1 MMSSRLAAALAR
13 RRVHYGWMIAGVTFL
28 TMLVTAGAVGAP
40 GVLILPLQKEFGW
53 QNAEISS
60 ALGIRFLLFGLMAP
74 FAAALINRF
83 GMRRIALSAL
93 LLIAAG
99 LLLSLAM
106 TRVWQLVLL
115 WGVVIGLGT
124 GLTALVL
131 GVTVAT
137 RWFSTRRGLVT
148 GLLTASS
155 ATGQLLFLPLLAS
168 VSERLGWRPAVAMVC
183 GALALTAFAVLA
195 FMRDR
200 PADVGQQPFGQA
212 AGDDAANVA
221 ATIPAAPISPWHA
234 LREAS
239 RTGVFWVLFGTF
251 FICGASTNGLI
262 QTHFIPLC
270 ADFGL
275 PAVGAASV
283 LAAMGMFDIVGT
295 IGSGWLS
302 DRYDSRWLLFWY
314 YGLRGLSLMYLPF
327 SDFTFYGLSLFA
339 LFYGL
344 DWIATVPPT
353 VKLTVTRFGRERA
366 NLVFGWIFAG
376 HQLGAATAAF
386 GAGVSRTVLLSYLP
400 AFFAAGALCLIA
412 AVLILTLGDRSERKR
427 QGVAVAGRP
436 PREPEWSGVEVPHA
450 ARSIVAWQPCAARRA
465 PSANEVVQILMAGL
479 VVPRAP

>member
-13 RRVHYGWMIAGVTFL
+13 RRVHYGWIIAGVTFL

-200 PADVGQQPFGQA
+200 PADVGQQPFGRA

-221 ATIPAAPISPWHA
+221 ATIPAPITPWHA
-234 LREAS
+234 LRDAR

-295 IGSGWLS
+295 VGSGWLS
-302 DRYDSRWLLFWY
+302 DRYDNRWLLFWY

-353 VKLTVTRFGRERA
+353 VKLTVARFGRERA

-386 GAGVSRTVLLSYLP
+386 GAGVSRTALLSYLP

-412 AVLILTLGDRSERKR
+412 AVLILTLGDRRERKR
-427 QGVAVAGRP
+427 QGVAVAR
-436 PREPEWSGVEVPHA
+436 A
-450 ARSIVAWQPCAARRA
+450 AA
-465 PSANEVVQILMAGL
+465 
-479 VVPRAP
+479 

>member
-353 VKLTVTRFGRERA
+353 VKLTVARFGRERA

-427 QGVAVAGRP
+427 QGVAVAR
-436 PREPEWSGVEVPHA
+436 A
-450 ARSIVAWQPCAARRA
+450 AA
-465 PSANEVVQILMAGL
+465 
-479 VVPRAP
+479 

>member
-60 ALGIRFLLFGLMAP
+60 ALGVRFLLFGLMAP

-106 TRVWQLVLL
+106 TRVWELVLL

-221 ATIPAAPISPWHA
+221 ATIPAPITPWHA
-234 LREAS
+234 LRDAS
-239 RTGVFWVLFGTF
+239 RTGVFWVLFGRF

-353 VKLTVTRFGRERA
+353 VKLTAARFGRERA

-386 GAGVSRTVLLSYLP
+386 GAGVSRTALLSYLP

-412 AVLILTLGDRSERKR
+412 AVLILTLGDRRERKR
-427 QGVAVAGRP
+427 QGVAVAR
-436 PREPEWSGVEVPHA
+436 A
-450 ARSIVAWQPCAARRA
+450 AA
-465 PSANEVVQILMAGL
+465 
-479 VVPRAP
+479 